1 MKKLYVLVFA
11 ALAAFLATSCKEDFD
26 PNYPADNIEY
36 DGSRRILVA
45 YFRRQEI
52 QNALPTRL

>member
-26 PNYPADNIEY
+26 PNYPAGQY
-36 DGSRRILVA
+36 RV
-45 YFRRQEI
+45 
-52 QNALPTRL
+52 